1 MLCAREPRRLPTAAQ
16 VNQPAHKIEASKSF
30 ATSSG
35 FLYGKIELPMNVRFA
50 VAMGVYAVLAL
61 LGSVLLTGKIRDAL
75 WILLA
80 GLAVKTLIV
89 MAQRRGGAEHRG
101 QGARPPARPRPRM
114 GGRTG
119 GRSGT
124 RGDRR
129 APLQAG
135 SSPPL
140 PGTESWSRARSHFY
154 PGGELLRSNNKSSR
168 RKYIR
173 NS

>member
-1 MLCAREPRRLPTAAQ
+1 MGLFCRGCWFIIGRQFECCALASRGGYQPPRRLT
-16 VNQPAHKIEASKSF
+16 NLLHKIEASKSF

-89 MAQRRGGAEHRG
+89 MAQRRGGE
-101 QGARPPARPRPRM
+101 
-114 GGRTG
+114 
-119 GRSGT
+119 
-124 RGDRR
+124 
-129 APLQAG
+129 
-135 SSPPL
+135 
-140 PGTESWSRARSHFY
+140 
-154 PGGELLRSNNKSSR
+154 
-168 RKYIR
+168 
-173 NS
+173 